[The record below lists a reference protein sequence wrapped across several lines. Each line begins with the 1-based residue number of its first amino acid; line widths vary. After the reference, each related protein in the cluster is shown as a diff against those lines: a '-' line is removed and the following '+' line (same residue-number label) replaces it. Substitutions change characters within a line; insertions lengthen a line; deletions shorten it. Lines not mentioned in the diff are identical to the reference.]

1 MTDVSEGIDSNK
13 TSQSKECYICH
24 YWYFLDK
31 GVMFQPDACNEC
43 HDVLM
48 MAMNLSDIAIL
59 NIHGA
64 DYCCILNRISK
75 SEAVNLLQKADL
87 SLKSGTL

>member
-1 MTDVSEGIDSNK
+1 
-13 TSQSKECYICH
+13 
-24 YWYFLDK
+24 
-31 GVMFQPDACNEC
+31 MFQPDVCNEC

-59 NIHGA
+59 NIYGA

>member
-1 MTDVSEGIDSNK
+1 M
-13 TSQSKECYICH
+13 
-24 YWYFLDK
+24 L
-31 GVMFQPDACNEC
+31 QPDACNEC